1 MTRLSIL
8 RSALAR
14 MSVGLVLQQI
24 GLALL
29 VFLLYALWLH
39 VPDASALDV
48 IGSALL
54 ALLVVA
60 VAGVGESALVLRL
73 AGRARA
79 PERLLRGALLLLA
92 GAVLWFG
99 WNALLDHLRGSYDSN
114 DLLWAGYL
122 NSRFPHQLRNS
133 FSYGHIL
140 SWLRWMWAMLGWIGA
155 GLIAIGVFAG
165 SASVRPLRAAG
176 CALRS
181 ITYWAA
187 LVAGTMAA
195 TAITG
200 ALVNWTPGHGL
211 RVEML
216 SLVLRLTTAVLV
228 DAAVV
233 CLLLA
238 ILAAC
243 VRRSDEAGAPYSTP
257 AGTPDLS
264 QPRTV
269 DNP

>member
-1 MTRLSIL
+1 
-8 RSALAR
+8 
-14 MSVGLVLQQI
+14 MSVRLVLQQI

-29 VFLLYALWLH
+29 VFLLYALWLR

-54 ALLVVA
+54 ALLAVA
-60 VAGVGESALVLRL
+60 VAGAGESALLLRL
-73 AGRARA
+73 AGRART

-99 WNALLDHLRGSYDSN
+99 WTALLNHLRGSYDSN
-114 DLLWAGYL
+114 DVLWAGYL

-133 FSYGHIL
+133 FSYVHIL
-140 SWLRWMWAMLGWIGA
+140 SWLRWMWAVLGWIGA
-155 GLIAIGVFAG
+155 GLVAIAVFAG
-165 SASVRPLRAAG
+165 TASVRPLRAAG

-216 SLVLRLTTAVLV
+216 SLVLRLAAAALI

-243 VRRSDEAGAPYSTP
+243 MYQSDEAGAPYS
-257 AGTPDLS
+257 TPDLS

>member
-1 MTRLSIL
+1 
-8 RSALAR
+8 
-14 MSVGLVLQQI
+14 MSVQLALQQF

-29 VFLLYALWLH
+29 VFLLYALWLR
-39 VPDASALDV
+39 VPDASAFDV
-48 IGSALL
+48 TGSVLL
-54 ALLVVA
+54 ALLVMA
-60 VAGVGESALVLRL
+60 VAGGGESALMLRL

-79 PERLLRGALLLLA
+79 PDRLLRGALLLLA

-99 WNALLDHLRGSYDSN
+99 WSALLDRLRGSYDSN

-122 NSRFPHQLRNS
+122 NSHFPHQLRNS
-133 FSYGHIL
+133 FSYSHIL
-140 SWLRWMWAMLGWIGA
+140 SLLRWIWTMLGWIGT
-155 GLIAIGVFAG
+155 GLIAIAVFDG
-165 SASVRPLRAAG
+165 TASLRPLRAAG

-195 TAITG
+195 TAITA

-216 SLVLRLTTAVLV
+216 SLVLRLTAAALVDTAVL
-228 DAAVV
+228 

-243 VRRSDEAGAPYSTP
+243 VRRSDEAGAAYSTP
-257 AGTPDLS
+257 GGTPDLS

>member
-1 MTRLSIL
+1 
-8 RSALAR
+8 
-14 MSVGLVLQQI
+14 MSVRLVLQQI

-29 VFLLYALWLH
+29 VFLLYVLWLR

-48 IGSALL
+48 TGSALL
-54 ALLVVA
+54 ALLAVA
-60 VAGVGESALVLRL
+60 VAGVGESALLLRL
-73 AGRARA
+73 AGRART
-79 PERLLRGALLLLA
+79 PERLLRGALLLLV

-99 WNALLDHLRGSYDSN
+99 WSALLDHLRGSYDSN
-114 DLLWAGYL
+114 DVLWAGYL
-122 NSRFPHQLRNS
+122 NSRFPHQLRNA
-133 FSYGHIL
+133 FSYAHIL
-140 SWLRWMWAMLGWIGA
+140 LWLRWMWTILGWIGT
-155 GLIAIGVFAG
+155 GVIAIFVFAG
-165 SASVRPLRAAG
+165 TASARPLRAAG

-181 ITYWAA
+181 VTYWAA
-187 LVAGTMAA
+187 LLAGTTAA

-216 SLVLRLTTAVLV
+216 SLVLRLAAAALV

>member
-1 MTRLSIL
+1 MTRLSTL

-14 MSVGLVLQQI
+14 MSVRLVLQQI

-29 VFLLYALWLH
+29 IFLLYALWLH

-54 ALLVVA
+54 ALLAVA
-60 VAGVGESALVLRL
+60 LAGVGESALLLRL
-73 AGRARA
+73 AGRART

-99 WNALLDHLRGSYDSN
+99 WSALLDHLRGNYNSN
-114 DLLWAGYL
+114 DALWAGYL
-122 NSRFPHQLRNS
+122 NSRFPLQLRNS
-133 FSYGHIL
+133 FSYEHIL

-155 GLIAIGVFAG
+155 GLVAIGVFAG
-165 SASVRPLRAAG
+165 TASVRSLRAAG

-181 ITYWAA
+181 VTYWAA
-187 LVAGTMAA
+187 LLAGTLAA

-216 SLVLRLTTAVLV
+216 SLVLRLAAAALV
-228 DAAVV
+228 DAAVI

-243 VRRSDEAGAPYSTP
+243 VHRSDEAGAPYSTP

>member
-1 MTRLSIL
+1 MTRLSTL

-14 MSVGLVLQQI
+14 MSVRLVLQQI

-60 VAGVGESALVLRL
+60 VAGVGESALVLHV
-73 AGRARA
+73 AGRART

-99 WNALLDHLRGSYDSN
+99 WNALLEHLRGNYNSN
-114 DLLWAGYL
+114 DALWAGYL
-122 NSRFPHQLRNS
+122 NSRFPHQLRNV
-133 FSYGHIL
+133 FSYQHIL
-140 SWLRWMWAMLGWIGA
+140 SWLRWMWTMLGWIGA
-155 GLIAIGVFAG
+155 GLVASGVFAG
-165 SASVRPLRAAG
+165 TASVRPLRAAG

-187 LVAGTMAA
+187 LLVGTMAA

-216 SLVLRLTTAVLV
+216 SLVLRLAAAALV
-228 DAAVV
+228 DAAVA
-233 CLLLA
+233 CLVLA

-243 VRRSDEAGAPYSTP
+243 VHRSDEAGAPYSTP
-257 AGTPDLS
+257 AGTPVAS

>member
-1 MTRLSIL
+1 MTRLSTL

-14 MSVGLVLQQI
+14 MSVRLVLQQI

-29 VFLLYALWLH
+29 IFLLYALWLH

-54 ALLVVA
+54 ALLAVA
-60 VAGVGESALVLRL
+60 VAGAGESALLLRL
-73 AGRARA
+73 AGRARM

-216 SLVLRLTTAVLV
+216 SLVLRLAAVALV

-243 VRRSDEAGAPYSTP
+243 VHRSDEAGAPYSTP

>member
-1 MTRLSIL
+1 
-8 RSALAR
+8 
-14 MSVGLVLQQI
+14 MSVRLVLQQI
-24 GLALL
+24 GLVLL
-29 VFLLYALWLH
+29 IFLLYALWLH

-54 ALLVVA
+54 ALLAVA
-60 VAGVGESALVLRL
+60 VAGAGESALLLRL
-73 AGRARA
+73 AGRART

-99 WNALLDHLRGSYDSN
+99 WNALLDGLRGNYNSN
-114 DLLWAGYL
+114 DALWAGYL
-122 NSRFPHQLRNS
+122 NSRFPHQLRNA
-133 FSYGHIL
+133 FSYQHIL
-140 SWLRWMWAMLGWIGA
+140 LWLRWMWTMLGWIGA
-155 GLIAIGVFAG
+155 GLVAIGVFAG
-165 SASVRPLRAAG
+165 TAGERPLRAAG

-181 ITYWAA
+181 FTYWAA
-187 LVAGTMAA
+187 LVAGTIAA

-216 SLVLRLTTAVLV
+216 SLVLRLATAALV
-228 DAAVV
+228 DATVV

-243 VRRSDEAGAPYSTP
+243 VYRSDEAGAPYSTP

-264 QPRTV
+264 QPHTV
-269 DNP
+269 DKP

>member
-1 MTRLSIL
+1 MTRFATL
-8 RSALAR
+8 RSALAQ
-14 MSVGLVLQQI
+14 MSVYLVLQQI

-29 VFLLYALWLH
+29 VFLLYALWLR
-39 VPDASALDV
+39 VPDASAFDV
-48 IGSALL
+48 TGSALL
-54 ALLVVA
+54 ALLVMA
-60 VAGVGESALVLRL
+60 VAGGGESALMLRL
-73 AGRARA
+73 AGRART
-79 PERLLRGALLLLA
+79 PDRLLRGALLLLA

-99 WNALLDHLRGSYDSN
+99 WSALLDHLRGSYDSN

-122 NSRFPHQLRNS
+122 NSRFPHQLRSS
-133 FSYGHIL
+133 FSYSHIL
-140 SWLRWMWAMLGWIGA
+140 SWLGWMWTMLGWIGA
-155 GLIAIGVFAG
+155 GLIAIAVFAG
-165 SASVRPLRAAG
+165 TASLRPLRAAG
-176 CALRS
+176 CALQS

-187 LVAGTMAA
+187 LVAGTIAA

-211 RVEML
+211 RAEML
-216 SLVLRLTTAVLV
+216 SLVLRLAAAALV
-228 DAAVV
+228 DTAML

-243 VRRSDEAGAPYSTP
+243 VHRSDEAGASYSTP

-264 QPRTV
+264 QPRTA